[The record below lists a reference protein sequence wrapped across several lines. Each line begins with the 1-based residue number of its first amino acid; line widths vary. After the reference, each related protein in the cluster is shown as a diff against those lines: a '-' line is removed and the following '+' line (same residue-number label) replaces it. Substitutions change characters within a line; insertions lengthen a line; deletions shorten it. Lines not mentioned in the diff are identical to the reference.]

1 MLNYTEEEAIIC
13 AEVSLICKNVYCQ
26 AVSERYI
33 VTAEKQAY
41 IGAAI
46 LAYAKLVGVMRKY
59 FAYCITYRACSDMA
73 CLVRTVLLRRIAAIY
88 VAVALSGD
96 NIVTNLDLRAALVCT
111 RSHGSGAICC
121 AGRRNIDLVCPVV
134 LGHSDFLLAALNYAA
149 ADCADLS
156 RGTDRVAGRLG
167 DDNASFSCGAAV
179 KTSCKSKRSALAVNN
194 LSMECATRKIDTVG
208 LGSETDGVDS
218 AAYIGSARVV
228 VRSIALADMDLK
240 LSSLS
245 AVSKYIIGSCL
256 CKASIAAVYGNVIR
270 KGGLSVL
277 IEDTVLPSLGG
288 NVLSIE
294 VKLNGSSVRPERTN
308 CIGLVG
314 VTESEVGYI
323 LTLIRLNVYI
333 EVILVVEEVSGS
345 TVYIILNTGIVSCVL
360 NTVNCSSYVR
370 NTCIRNCNLDSA
382 ADRAL
387 SVNEIVSEC
396 GNGGNVGGNAAC
408 AEACLV
414 TDLGAGRSYNNG
426 IIRGEYLVTAC
437 RMSKHG
443 LETGALCGI
452 TAVIDSTVPL
462 PKVLVACAGAKSDNI
477 IVLIE
482 ESGIGRNLY
491 LEDVC
496 ISV

>member
-1 MLNYTEEEAIIC
+1 
-13 AEVSLICKNVYCQ
+13 
-26 AVSERYI
+26 
-33 VTAEKQAY
+33 
-41 IGAAI
+41 
-46 LAYAKLVGVMRKY
+46 
-59 FAYCITYRACSDMA
+59 MA